1 MYKIGVVDDN
11 ELYCLALQR
20 FLSREFEVSIF
31 TRVSNFLQ
39 QAFSFDLVIV
49 DYSIP
54 AANYEKEIDGCQLIC
69 HIKASSPNPPLL
81 ILATGFLSK
90 NELGIGQEI
99 CPQADSYL
107 AKDAG
112 LDAISRQIKQL
123 LATRQE
129 RHPAQTSLS
138 TIRPNS

>member
-99 CPQADSYL
+99 CPEADGYL

-112 LDAISRQIKQL
+112 LDATSLQIKQL
-123 LATRQE
+123 LASRQE
-129 RHPAQTSLS
+129 RHSAKTSLS
-138 TIRPNS
+138 TIRPGS

>member
-31 TRVSNFLQ
+31 TKVSNFLQ
-39 QAFSFDLVIV
+39 QACSFDLVIV

-69 HIKASSPNPPLL
+69 YIKASSPNPPLL

-90 NELGIGQEI
+90 NELEIGEQI

-112 LDAISRQIKQL
+112 LDATSLQIKQL

-129 RHPAQTSLS
+129 RHPAGTYIS
-138 TIRPNS
+138 TIRFSS